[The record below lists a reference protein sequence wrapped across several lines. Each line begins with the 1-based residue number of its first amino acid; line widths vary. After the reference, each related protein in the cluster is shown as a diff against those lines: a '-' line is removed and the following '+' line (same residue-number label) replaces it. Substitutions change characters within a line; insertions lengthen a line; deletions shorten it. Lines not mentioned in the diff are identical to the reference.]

1 MSASNNHSNQLI
13 SSRRRFL
20 QTAVAGLAAPYVLQ
34 SNGLII
40 GKAQAATLPAVAEKD
55 AVIAFGHSG
64 PISDGGWTWKHHLGL
79 EALKKTY
86 PAAKYIEV
94 ESVPTSADATRTF
107 RQFVSQGANL
117 VFVSSYY
124 GEFLSSVSDAAPK
137 VAFFENY
144 GRHLTNNMSGYWI
157 EHWVPS
163 YVIGVTA
170 GLLTKSNKLGY
181 VGSMPIPAIYES
193 VNAFHLGARS
203 VNPKVQTQ
211 VININSWFDP
221 QAAAQA
227 GSALIQGG
235 ADYLFGFMDEAA
247 YLNVAQ
253 KAGVWASMWN
263 ADMRASGPDSYV
275 SAVIVDWR
283 EFYLDQ
289 MRKLLAGEWTGSQDF
304 LLKPG
309 TGVDRDAWGAKVPSE
324 VSKQAD
330 DVRAKLLNG
339 TLNPWKGEMRDAKG
353 KVRIKA
359 GESLQPFGWNW
370 ALEGVS
376 GFPDA

>member
-1 MSASNNHSNQLI
+1 MSKLFGKDLLT
-13 SSRRRFL
+13 RRRVL
-20 QTAVAGLAAPYVLQ
+20 GYTAAGLASPIIMKR
-34 SNGLII
+34 SGLIQSA
-40 GKAQAATLPAVAEKD
+40 GAAAPLRAVAESE

-79 EALKKTY
+79 EALQKAY
-86 PAAKYIEV
+86 PKAKYLEV
-94 ESVPTSADATRTF
+94 ENIPYSADATRTF
-107 RQFVSQGANL
+107 RQFVAQGAHL
-117 VFVSSYY
+117 VFISSFY
-124 GEFLSSVSDAAPK
+124 GDFLSSVSNAAPK

-144 GRHLTNNMSGYWI
+144 GRNMTANQSGYWVQ
-157 EHWVPS
+157 HWIPS

-203 VNPKVQTQ
+203 VNPNVTTQ

-227 GSALIQGG
+227 GSALVQNG

-247 YLNVAQ
+247 YLTVAQ
-253 KAGVWASMWN
+253 KAGIWASMWN
-263 ADMRASGPDSYV
+263 ADMRESGPDSYV

-289 MRKLLAGEWTGSQDF
+289 MKKLLAGEWTGSQDF
-304 LLKPG
+304 LLKPPH
-309 TGVDRDAWGAKVPSE
+309 VDRDKWGAKVPPS
-324 VSKQAD
+324 VAKQAD
-330 DVRAKLLNG
+330 DVRAKLLDG
-339 TLNPWKGEMRDAKG
+339 SLNPWKGELKDSKG

-359 GESLQPFGWNW
+359 GETMEPFGWSW